1 MNVSVTFFCT
11 CIEAL
16 SKQHGNRGIRP
27 DKLNEIAEHLGI
39 AEQLFKT
46 LPPATERDDTP
57 PDDDEPRF
65 CDGCGAIGDGG
76 ICAECGFRNGD
87 ER

>member
-1 MNVSVTFFCT
+1 MSVSVTFFCA

-27 DKLNEIAEHLGI
+27 DSLNEIAQHLGE
-39 AEQLFKT
+39 AEQLFKA

-65 CDGCGAIGDGG
+65 CDGCGAIGDG
-76 ICAECGFRNGD
+76 ICAECGYTNGRD